1 MSIPNIK
8 KKISTF
14 SAILIILVP
23 LSAISQEKINVWPG
37 KIPGAIEDTLYKEI
51 DLSNETGIY
60 RISKVK
66 IPTLTIF
73 TPPEGKA
80 NGTAVLIC
88 PGGGYLHLAYTKEG
102 VDIAKWLNSLGIT
115 AFVLKYRLPSDS
127 IMKDKTIGPL
137 MDAQKAM
144 RIIRGNAEKWNIN
157 PDKIGVTG
165 FSAGGH
171 LASTLCTHY
180 NERVYDSDTISAK
193 PDFSILGYP
202 VISMEADI
210 THMGSRENLLGK
222 NPTKEELIKFSND
235 KQVNKNTPPAF
246 LFLAEDDNT
255 VPIQNS
261 INYFK
266 ALSKFK
272 IPAEL
277 HIYEKGGHGFGLAKK
292 SGTASDWPNA
302 CERWLREI
310 GILSK

>member
-1 MSIPNIK
+1 M
-8 KKISTF
+8 KKITYLLLLFILISF
-14 SAILIILVP
+14 SAF
-23 LSAISQEKINVWPG
+23 SQEIINVWPG
-37 KIPGAIEDTLYKEI
+37 TIPGSIKDSLYKEI

-73 TPPEGKA
+73 KPPEGKA
-80 NGTAVLIC
+80 NSTAVLIC
-88 PGGGYLHLAYTKEG
+88 PGGGYIHLAYTKEG
-102 VDIAKWLNSLGIT
+102 VAIAKWFNSIGVT

-144 RIIRGNAEKWNIN
+144 RIIRGNAEKYNIN
-157 PDKIGVTG
+157 PNKIGVIG

-171 LASTLCTHY
+171 LASTLSTHY
-180 NERVYDSDTISAK
+180 NEKVYDSDNISAR

-202 VISMEADI
+202 VISMEKDI

-222 NPTKEELIKFSND
+222 NPSAEEVIKFSND
-235 KQVNKNTPPAF
+235 QQVNENTAPAF

-277 HIYEKGGHGFGLAKK
+277 HIYEKGGHGFGLAQK
-292 SGTASDWPNA
+292 SGTASEWPNA
-302 CERWLREI
+302 CKNWLKEN
-310 GILSK
+310 GML

>member
-1 MSIPNIK
+1 MR
-8 KKISTF
+8 KINYLLLLFIFIS
-14 SAILIILVP
+14 
-23 LSAISQEKINVWPG
+23 LSAYSQEEINVWQG
-37 KIPGAIEDTLYKEI
+37 KIPGAIENNQYQEI

-73 TPPEGKA
+73 RPPEGKA

-88 PGGGYLHLAYTKEG
+88 PGGGYVHLAYTKEG
-102 VDIAKWLNSLGIT
+102 VDIAKWFTSMGIT

-127 IMKDKTIGPL
+127 IMQDKTTGPL

-144 RIIRGNAEKWNIN
+144 RIIRGNAEKWDIN
-157 PDKIGVTG
+157 RNKIGVTG

-180 NERVYDSDTISAK
+180 NEKVYNADTISAR
-193 PDFSILGYP
+193 PDFSVLGYP

-210 THMGSRENLLGK
+210 THKGSRDNLLG
-222 NPTKEELIKFSND
+222 NDPTNEEVIKFSND
-235 KQVNKNTPPAF
+235 QQVNKNTPPAF

-255 VPIQNS
+255 VPPQNS

-272 IPAEL
+272 IPSEL

-292 SGTASDWPNA
+292 GGTASEWPNA
-302 CERWLREI
+302 CKNWLKEN
-310 GILSK
+310 GML

>member
-1 MSIPNIK
+1 M
-8 KKISTF
+8 KKINYSLLLLL
-14 SAILIILVP
+14 LIS
-23 LSAISQEKINVWPG
+23 LSALSQEKINVWSG
-37 KIPGAIEDTLYKEI
+37 NIPGSIEDTQYKEI

-60 RISKVK
+60 RILKVK

-73 TPPEGKA
+73 NPPHGEA
-80 NGTAVLIC
+80 NGTAILIC
-88 PGGGYLHLAYTKEG
+88 PGGGYSHLAYTKEG
-102 VDIAKWLNSLGIT
+102 VDIAKWFNTLGIT

-144 RIIRGNAEKWNIN
+144 RVIRSNAEKWNIN
-157 PDKIGVTG
+157 PNKIGVTG

-180 NERVYDSDTISAK
+180 DKKVYDSDTVSAK

-202 VISMEADI
+202 VISMDADI
-210 THMGSRENLLGK
+210 AHKGSKENLLGK
-222 NPTKEELIKFSND
+222 NPTKEEIIEFSND
-235 KQVNKNTPPAF
+235 LQVNKDTPPTF
-246 LFLAEDDNT
+246 LFAAEDDNA

-272 IPAEL
+272 IPSEL
-277 HIYEKGGHGFGLAKK
+277 HIYEKGGHGFGLAKNG
-292 SGTASDWPNA
+292 GTESYWSRA
-302 CERWLREI
+302 CEHWLEAI
-310 GILSK
+310 GML

>member
-1 MSIPNIK
+1 MKRIIVLSTALLFTF
-8 KKISTF
+8 IS
-14 SAILIILVP
+14 
-23 LSAISQEKINVWPG
+23 LSTANGQEDINVWSG
-37 KIPGAIEDTLYKEI
+37 KIPGSIENSLYKEI
-51 DLSNETGIY
+51 DLSNEPGRL
-60 RISKVK
+60 RIKKVK
-66 IPTLTIF
+66 IPTLTMF
-73 TPPEGKA
+73 TPLHGEA
-80 NGTAVLIC
+80 YGTAVLIC
-88 PGGGYLHLAYTKEG
+88 PGGGYSHLAFNKEG
-102 VDIAKWLNSLGIT
+102 VDIAKWFNSIGIT

-137 MDAQKAM
+137 MDAQKAI
-144 RIIRGNAEKWNIN
+144 RIIRSNAEKWDIN
-157 PDKIGVTG
+157 PNRIGVVG

-180 NERVYDSDTISAK
+180 NEKVYDADTISAK

-202 VISMEADI
+202 VISMELKI
-210 THMGSRENLLGK
+210 THMGSRENLLGM
-222 NPTKEELIKFSND
+222 NPDEEQVIKFSND
-235 KQVNKNTPPAF
+235 QQVNRNTPPAF

-292 SGTASDWPNA
+292 GGTASEWPDA
-302 CERWLREI
+302 CKNWLKEN
-310 GILSK
+310 GML

>member
-1 MSIPNIK
+1 MLIFSIM
-8 KKISTF
+8 KKISIYST
-14 SAILIILVP
+14 ILIIFIS
-23 LSAISQEKINVWPG
+23 LSAFGQEEINVWQG
-37 KIPGAIEDTLYKEI
+37 KIPGAIESNQYKEI

-88 PGGGYLHLAYTKEG
+88 PGGGYVHLAYTKEG
-102 VDIAKWLNSLGIT
+102 VAIAKWFNSIGVT

-127 IMKDKTIGPL
+127 IMKNKTIGPL

-144 RIIRGNAEKWNIN
+144 RIIRGNAEKWYIN
-157 PDKIGVTG
+157 PTKIGVIG

-180 NERVYDSDTISAK
+180 NEKVYNADTISAR

-210 THMGSRENLLGK
+210 AHMGSREFLLGK
-222 NPTKEELIKFSND
+222 DPIKEEVIKFSND
-235 KQVNKNTPPAF
+235 QQVNNNTPPVF

-292 SGTASDWPNA
+292 GGTASEWPNA
-302 CERWLREI
+302 CKNWLKEN
-310 GILSK
+310 GML